1 MSRRLNPHAPVFVPQ
16 SFVPSAH
23 ARNFASVGADLNRSC
38 TSTDEG
44 NEHHRVLEVL
54 PDEILTYILVKLDD
68 PTDVA
73 AGAGTCK
80 RLRSLSAAAPLR
92 LRVGPS
98 RFLSSREQ
106 GNRTGLR
113 AFMLGLSRSFRGVRE
128 LNLRGLPIELDD
140 LMLVVQHLPSLCVI
154 HLSGAQKL
162 PPTVSAL
169 FSKSTKEAEAQACG
183 SGQIEA
189 ASLARCFQLTSE
201 ALSDALRAAACPTS
215 RLRTIALSHLD
226 LSSWPPAPPA
236 GDAPSPHDEDEAGG
250 LPLETAL
257 PLGFPPVGRLK
268 ILSLHNCAKI
278 SGAGLAALGRSCP
291 QLHMLLL
298 GGCTLAPSLPSGY
311 LGPHQPAATE
321 GPPSPRAAGPLRVI
335 GMVDEGLFIPGAR
348 SGLQMLREAVEG
360 SGAGR
365 AGAGAATAG
374 AVELLCGIV
383 RALPHLRV
391 LELTHFS
398 AAVVDGV
405 RALCSATGK
414 PALEVWDLCRPQ
426 SVQAAQGFLRQEQ
439 QKADGRGMAGDI
451 ALALQEAVN
460 CSSLAR
466 QTPLHAAAETGNA
479 VMVKALL
486 SLGAAVNARDR
497 SGGTPLSVTAEEAGR
512 TGAAAALLAAGA
524 DVRAKNAAGE
534 APMYIASLRGHVAL
548 VQLLLQFHERQGI
561 SWTDT
566 GLYGDGWTPL
576 MAAAVAGRQHIAM
589 LLLQR
594 SGTAA
599 VRLVQAAN
607 RYGLTAAHIA
617 ARSGNVPLLRAL
629 LEVGGGSIAK
639 VQDGSGET
647 PIDVAQRYGNVQ
659 AAMLLRDALHF
670 PHLHPDHHCGTHA
683 QALSM
688 RLQANGRRRAQQPHL
703 V

>member
-16 SFVPSAH
+16 SFVLSAH
-23 ARNFASVGADLNRSC
+23 TTKFAFVGADLNRPCNS
-38 TSTDEG
+38 SDEG

-73 AGAGTCK
+73 ASAGTCK
-80 RLRSLSAAAPLR
+80 RLRSLSVAAPLQ

-98 RFLSSREQ
+98 RFISSREQ
-106 GNRTGLR
+106 GTRTGLR
-113 AFMLGLSRSFRGVRE
+113 TFMLGLSRSFRGVRE

-169 FSKSTKEAEAQACG
+169 FSKSTREPDAQACG

-201 ALSDALRAAACPTS
+201 ALSDALRAAACPSS

-236 GDAPSPHDEDEAGG
+236 EDASSPHDEDEASGR
-250 LPLETAL
+250 PLQTAL
-257 PLGFPPVGRLK
+257 PLDGFPPVGRLK

-278 SGAGLAALGRSCP
+278 SGSGLAALGRSCP

-321 GPPSPRAAGPLRVI
+321 GFPSPRAAGPLRVI
-335 GMVDEGLFIPGAR
+335 GVVDEGLFFPGAR

-360 SGAGR
+360 SCAGR
-365 AGAGAATAG
+365 VGASAG

-405 RALCSATGK
+405 RALCSTTGK
-414 PALEVWDLCRPQ
+414 PALEVWDLCRLQ
-426 SVQAAQGFLRQEQ
+426 SVQSAQGFLRQEQ

-534 APMYIASLRGHVAL
+534 APLYIASLRGHVAL

-594 SGTAA
+594 AGTAA
-599 VRLVQAAN
+599 MRLVQAAN
-607 RYGLTAAHIA
+607 RYGLTATHIA
-617 ARSGNVPLLRAL
+617 ARSGNVPLLCAL
-629 LEVGGGSIAK
+629 LEVGGGSIANA
-639 VQDGSGET
+639 QDGSGET
-647 PIDVAQRYGNVQ
+647 PIDVAHKYGNVQ
-659 AAMLLRDALHF
+659 AARLLRDALHF
-670 PHLHPDHHCGTHA
+670 PPLHPDHHCGAHA
-683 QALSM
+683 QALSL
-688 RLQANGRRRAQQPHL
+688 RLSGNVRRRAQQPHL